1 MDFVKQQINSA
12 VKTASSGTT
21 TNDKDKN
28 NADPKSST
36 MTAQQDQ
43 SQAQQPDLAKAINQT
58 MASLQA
64 GGGGGGKGAVGGGL
78 LPAELSSEQLSQLGR
93 ELGAGVAAERA
104 KNPDKSA
111 EAIGADT
118 LKRVRDL
125 QSQGQDGLEGVGGEA
140 AALRGRHVSA
150 GREGGPPRGCRA
162 GPDLPY
168 AARAAAAAAGEGRG
182 RDYYYHHYCFYS
194 WYYQQASDPEQGRDA
209 WWGFCGL
216 LVGGSWV
223 GCQLPG
229 SGLRLGVNEIQIK
242 VGDGGHMKN
251 KKLSA
256 NPYGRSKTHLLH
268 FVPSSTGRPCFQ
280 IL

>member
-12 VKTASSGTT
+12 AKNASSGATT
-21 TNDKDKN
+21 TNDKEKN
-28 NADPKSST
+28 KGDPKSST
-36 MTAQQDQ
+36 TTAQQDQ
-43 SQAQQPDLAKAINQT
+43 SQAQQPDLAKTINQT

-78 LPAELSSEQLSQLGR
+78 VPAELSSEQLSQLGR

-111 EAIGADT
+111 KAIGVDT

-125 QSQGQDGLEGVGGEA
+125 QSQGQDGMEGVGGRCGGA
-140 AALRGRHVSA
+140 AGRHASD
-150 GREGGPPRGCRA
+150 GSEGGPPRGCRA

-168 AARAAAAAAGEGRG
+168 AARAAAAAGEGRG
-182 RDYYYHHYCFYS
+182 GGYDYDYYFYS

-209 WWGFCGL
+209 WRGFCGL
-216 LVGGSWV
+216 LLGGSWE
-223 GCQLPG
+223 GYQLPG
-229 SGLRLGVNEIQIK
+229 PGLRLGANEIQIK
-242 VGDGGHMKN
+242 VGDGGHRRN

-256 NPYGRSKTHLLH
+256 NPYGRSKTLPLH
-268 FVPSSTGRPCFQ
+268 FAPSIGRPCFQ